1 MAASEQKPKVKL
13 YWLEQS
19 RAQNILWLLEE
30 LKIDYEIE
38 VFHRNKQTLLAPP
51 ELAKVHPLGKSP
63 VIEIFPTGSGESIKL
78 AESGY
83 MTQYLCEHFGQNTNL
98 IPKKW
103 KDGQEGKIGGET
115 EEYSRCQYLLHYIE
129 GSLLPVLTL
138 SLVIGALKSDNVPF
152 LVRPITSLVANRIY
166 SMMVFPNAKKH
177 MAMIDQM
184 LETSPN
190 GGKYICGEHLS
201 AADILLSFALIAA
214 QPRFDGLGSW
224 PGGSAKA
231 AHPRVFEYI
240 ERLKKEPGYERSA
253 QKIREIDGKFEA
265 TISKIIESDLRMT
278 YHRRLARFIIKV
290 SSQSSCV
297 GSQTPF
303 NPPTATEGQTNAMLA
318 SRTVCAQCRS
328 RLLAG
333 AATIGAVRSNSTTSF
348 PSAAVDQPSRT
359 PKPKAPRPPTRKTKG
374 GGNETAR
381 QRVLDLF
388 EETVSK
394 EPAPATPS
402 PGPGVNQLYSLTDE
416 LSQLLQQRQKEK
428 ISDLEFAT
436 QAYTFI
442 TTKLLVAAQQSG
454 VYLPQV
460 TTTIAS
466 QAIQQITKIKFAA
479 IEAADLPQTVDIC
492 KLYTHINNRRV
503 MRRLELINGLLRAII
518 SSRADPENQPVEDRL
533 LEDLV
538 ECWKHFSGLKRA
550 DSGLESDPVFWL
562 TSRRDLLGTERPDKL
577 LRALF
582 PFFAAN
588 ETSGLG
594 PALVATYVLL
604 SESKHMITKAR
615 VEAHPLLE
623 ALDRIVKQFDKD
635 MLQELFRDHAEV
647 WSYVQPRADWRVTR
661 VAPGTWKELDTVST
675 GKPDRAKSAVRFSY
689 ALWHRR
695 FETVFRANDTAAI
708 QQAWRDLI
716 NPANDKDR
724 TLRLQSS
731 PDLFDYILFLTC
743 SKYGLGTSFSKLTE
757 EILAYMKTLGMA
769 PTVRTYTSMMS
780 GWKEARR
787 LEPIENLWKFITNAG
802 VKLDQQIWSS
812 RISALGL
819 LGGEHDGLGAL
830 KEMDRLWNMA
840 VKNGAQGKAV
850 EPGIS
855 NVNSAISGLLRRDNM
870 EVIRT
875 VLDWATDKGIKPDIY
890 TYNMLL
896 SRMLK
901 KGAHEEADRIL
912 ASMKTAGITPDG
924 ATFTVIMEAAL
935 SDLPDQTPQEQRETM
950 DRVFSEMAACGIE
963 PNQESFGKMLHVLVR
978 AGDSGKHAVAALL
991 SHLRASRLHP
1001 STEMCTMLVEY
1012 YVNRNRPDLD
1022 SLRAL
1027 VADRRARTRAL
1038 TDRVF
1043 WESVIK
1049 NYHRAGD
1056 LDSALEVVYDLDDWG
1071 IWPGLPLLDP
1081 LLRSLVHRHDFE
1093 GAKKLVDTVRKQ
1105 ARPQAADK
1113 AGRYSKH
1120 GFWAFAHD
1128 YHLLPGQE
1136 EA

>member
-1 MAASEQKPKVKL
+1 
-13 YWLEQS
+13 
-19 RAQNILWLLEE
+19 
-30 LKIDYEIE
+30 
-38 VFHRNKQTLLAPP
+38 
-51 ELAKVHPLGKSP
+51 
-63 VIEIFPTGSGESIKL
+63 
-78 AESGY
+78 
-83 MTQYLCEHFGQNTNL
+83 
-98 IPKKW
+98 
-103 KDGQEGKIGGET
+103 
-115 EEYSRCQYLLHYIE
+115 
-129 GSLLPVLTL
+129 
-138 SLVIGALKSDNVPF
+138 
-152 LVRPITSLVANRIY
+152 
-166 SMMVFPNAKKH
+166 
-177 MAMIDQM
+177 
-184 LETSPN
+184 
-190 GGKYICGEHLS
+190 
-201 AADILLSFALIAA
+201 
-214 QPRFDGLGSW
+214 
-224 PGGSAKA
+224 
-231 AHPRVFEYI
+231 
-240 ERLKKEPGYERSA
+240 
-253 QKIREIDGKFEA
+253 
-265 TISKIIESDLRMT
+265 
-278 YHRRLARFIIKV
+278 
-290 SSQSSCV
+290 
-297 GSQTPF
+297 
-303 NPPTATEGQTNAMLA
+303 MLA

-333 AATIGAVRSNSTTSF
+333 AATIGAVRPNSTTSF

-359 PKPKAPRPPTRKTKG
+359 PKPKAPRPPTRKHKG
-374 GGNETAR
+374 SGNETAK

-394 EPAPATPS
+394 QPAPAAPS
-402 PGPGVNQLYSLTDE
+402 NGPGVNQLYSLTDE
-416 LSQLLQQRQKEK
+416 LSQLLQQRQKQK
-428 ISDLEFAT
+428 ISDLKFAT

-442 TTKLLVAAQQSG
+442 TTKLLVSAQKSG

-466 QAIQQITKIKFAA
+466 QALQQITRIKFATV
-479 IEAADLPQTVDIC
+479 EAADLPQTVDIC
-492 KLYTHINNRRV
+492 KLYTHINNKRV
-503 MRRLELINGLLRAII
+503 VRRLELINGLLRAII
-518 SSRADPENQPVEDRL
+518 STRADPENQAVEDRL

-562 TSRRDLLGTERPDKL
+562 TSRRDLLGTERPDRL

-604 SESKHMITKAR
+604 SESKHMISKAR
-615 VEAHPLLE
+615 LEAHPLLE
-623 ALDRIVKQFDKD
+623 ALDPIVKQFDKD

-661 VAPGTWKELDTVST
+661 VAPGTWKELDTVSP
-675 GKPDRAKSAVRFSY
+675 GKPDQAKSAVRFSY

-731 PDLFDYILFLTC
+731 PDLFDYILFLAC
-743 SKYGLGTSFSKLTE
+743 SKYGLGASFSKLTE

-830 KEMDRLWNMA
+830 KEMDRLWSMA
-840 VKNGAQGKAV
+840 VKNGTQGKAV

-855 NVNSAISGLLRRDNM
+855 NVNAAISGLLRRDNM

-875 VLDWATDKGIKPDIY
+875 VLDWATDKGITPDIY

-963 PNQESFGKMLHVLVR
+963 PNQESYGKMLHVLVR

-1081 LLRSLVHRHDFE
+1081 LLRSLVHRQDFE

-1113 AGRYSKH
+1113 AGRFSKH

-1128 YHLLPGQE
+1128 YRLLPGQE